1 MVLKL
6 VMEVEGGEEE
16 GGAGV
21 DLEVGGVELMEPK
34 AGPGPTLGPRE
45 VLLKEPGPMEQ
56 MM

>member
-1 MVLKL
+1 MALKL

-21 DLEVGGVELMEPK
+21 DLEVGGVELMEPNS
-34 AGPGPTLGPRE
+34 GPTLEPRE

>member
-1 MVLKL
+1 MALKL

-34 AGPGPTLGPRE
+34 AGPGPALGPRE
-45 VLLKEPGPMEQ
+45 VLQKEPGPMEQ